1 MCSIWHFVYSDSVD
15 KFIKMLWETVS
26 FKKKK
31 VLTAQIYEMLNS
43 WFIAQNI
50 PPSEPRIPQKQL
62 LIEMAAMIKQHVRD
76 LMNTEVKSVIRPLRK
91 YSPSYA
97 DDNGPHTEII
107 LYEDDTFDVASHSAQ
122 ERQ

>member
-1 MCSIWHFVYSDSVD
+1 
-15 KFIKMLWETVS
+15 MLDLIHILGFRIS
-26 FKKKK
+26 
-31 VLTAQIYEMLNS
+31 
-43 WFIAQNI
+43 AQNI

-62 LIEMAAMIKQHVRD
+62 LVEMAAMIKQHVRD

-97 DDNGPHTEII
+97 DDNVPHTEII
-107 LYEDDTFDVASHSAQ
+107 LYEDDTFDVASQSIQ

>member
-1 MCSIWHFVYSDSVD
+1 
-15 KFIKMLWETVS
+15 MLDLIHIVGFRIS
-26 FKKKK
+26 
-31 VLTAQIYEMLNS
+31 
-43 WFIAQNI
+43 AQNI

-62 LIEMAAMIKQHVRD
+62 LVEMAAMIKQHVRD

-97 DDNGPHTEII
+97 DDNVPHTEII
-107 LYEDDTFDVASHSAQ
+107 LYEDDTFDVASQSIQ